1 MGWCW
6 GGAGIPLIWGIVNHV
21 WGSLVILL
29 GKIPFVGLFV
39 VIGVVIWLGSSGHRL
54 AWQNRRFDSLA
65 QFRETMA
72 VWNTWGVVLFIIN
85 MIALIGVFV
94 FGFSEGLS
102 GSR

>member
-1 MGWCW
+1 M
-6 GGAGIPLIWGIVNHV
+6 
-21 WGSLVILL
+21 
-29 GKIPFVGLFV
+29 
-39 VIGVVIWLGSSGHRL
+39 
-54 AWQNRRFDSLA
+54 A

-94 FGFSEGLS
+94 FGFSEGLIGFSEGLS